1 MSNAERVSLHL
12 SANLS
17 GRNSHFI
24 SVHVA
29 SLSGRAIFLSF
40 LYTYENNWRAMV
52 SLVWTTITFIGL
64 FILFSND
71 LTVSALPTGPIAIL
85 PSQKASNETSQSIA
99 VELER
104 RFLSSRKV
112 EAPSC
117 RNLTKDD
124 FEKLP
129 GASKLKAT
137 ATERWGKHFSVKLND
152 PKEPQYPAE
161 VCVKPTTVKFTGKPE
176 CHVTNATTGEA
187 ECYTFVY
194 PKFFST
200 SALGIAQGTT
210 TSGQFTISSAAS
222 ISLSSSFMTSVSFPA
237 ITDIMDATTV
247 NVGITNTQTTRQAT
261 INFTTTYTSTTTMTL
276 TMSSP
281 EGESCNAS
289 QTMKLCT
296 IQAIGE
302 VVLYAR
308 GFVGFDYGS
317 AVTDKTEKTEK
328 GEKSEEHYKW
338 FLPFDSLSETDI
350 SSTATFQ
357 GSTTSNIHGK
367 YQGNCA

>member
-1 MSNAERVSLHL
+1 
-12 SANLS
+12 
-17 GRNSHFI
+17 
-24 SVHVA
+24 
-29 SLSGRAIFLSF
+29 
-40 LYTYENNWRAMV
+40 MV

-71 LTVSALPTGPIAIL
+71 STVSALPTGPIAIL
-85 PSQKASNETSQSIA
+85 PSQKVSNETSQSIA

-104 RFLSSRKV
+104 RFISSRKV

-137 ATERWGKHFSVKLND
+137 ATNRWGKHFSVKLND

-187 ECYTFVY
+187 ECYPFVY

-200 SALGIAQGTT
+200 SALGIAQEYLCPM
-210 TSGQFTISSAAS
+210 SSDLITAAAS

-247 NVGITNTQTTRQAT
+247 N
-261 INFTTTYTSTTTMTL
+261 
-276 TMSSP
+276 
-281 EGESCNAS
+281 
-289 QTMKLCT
+289 
-296 IQAIGE
+296 AIGE

-317 AVTDKTEKTEK
+317 AVTDKTEHTAK

-338 FLPFDSLSETDI
+338 FLPFNSLSEADI

>member
-12 SANLS
+12 SVNLS

-29 SLSGRAIFLSF
+29 SLSG
-40 LYTYENNWRAMV
+40 
-52 SLVWTTITFIGL
+52 
-64 FILFSND
+64 
-71 LTVSALPTGPIAIL
+71 PIAIL
-85 PSQKASNETSQSIA
+85 PSQKVSNETSQSIA

-176 CHVTNATTGEA
+176 CHVTNATTGGEL
-187 ECYTFVY
+187 TGTTG
-194 PKFFST
+194 T

-247 NVGITNTQTTRQAT
+247 NVGITNTQTTS
-261 INFTTTYTSTTTMTL
+261 FTTTYTSTTTMTL

-317 AVTDKTEKTEK
+317 AVTDKTEKTKK
-328 GEKSEEHYKW
+328 GEKNEEHYKW
-338 FLPFDSLSETDI
+338 FLPFDSLSEADI

>member
-1 MSNAERVSLHL
+1 
-12 SANLS
+12 
-17 GRNSHFI
+17 
-24 SVHVA
+24 
-29 SLSGRAIFLSF
+29 
-40 LYTYENNWRAMV
+40 MV
-52 SLVWTTITFIGL
+52 SLIWTTITFIGL

-71 LTVSALPTGPIAIL
+71 STVSALPTGPIAIL
-85 PSQKASNETSQSIA
+85 PSQKVSNETSQSIA

-129 GASKLKAT
+129 GASKFKAT
-137 ATERWGKHFSVKLND
+137 ATKRWGKHFSVKLND
-152 PKEPQYPAE
+152 PKVRIYFIALFSEPQYPAE

-187 ECYTFVY
+187 ECYPFVY

-210 TSGQFTISSAAS
+210 TSGQFTISS
-222 ISLSSSFMTSVSFPA
+222 

-289 QTMKLCT
+289 
-296 IQAIGE
+296 AIGE

-317 AVTDKTEKTEK
+317 AVTDKEVTAK
-328 GEKSEEHYKW
+328 GEKSEEHYKCR
-338 FLPFDSLSETDI
+338 FSLLI
-350 SSTATFQ
+350 
-357 GSTTSNIHGK
+357 GMIRNV
-367 YQGNCA
+367 N

>member
-1 MSNAERVSLHL
+1 
-12 SANLS
+12 
-17 GRNSHFI
+17 
-24 SVHVA
+24 
-29 SLSGRAIFLSF
+29 
-40 LYTYENNWRAMV
+40 MV

-71 LTVSALPTGPIAIL
+71 STVSALPTGPIAIL
-85 PSQKASNETSQSIA
+85 PSQKVSNETSQSIA

-137 ATERWGKHFSVKLND
+137 ATKRWGKHFSVKLND
-152 PKEPQYPAE
+152 PKESQYPAE

-187 ECYTFVY
+187 ECYPFVY

-200 SALGIAQGTT
+200 SALGIAQEYLCPM
-210 TSGQFTISSAAS
+210 SSDLITAAAS

-296 IQAIGE
+296 IQASGE

-317 AVTDKTEKTEK
+317 AVTDKTENTAK

-338 FLPFDSLSETDI
+338 FLPFNSLSEADI

>member
-1 MSNAERVSLHL
+1 
-12 SANLS
+12 
-17 GRNSHFI
+17 
-24 SVHVA
+24 
-29 SLSGRAIFLSF
+29 
-40 LYTYENNWRAMV
+40 MV

-71 LTVSALPTGPIAIL
+71 STVSALPTGPIAIL
-85 PSQKASNETSQSIA
+85 PSQKVSNETSQSIA

-104 RFLSSRKV
+104 RFISSRKV

-129 GASKLKAT
+129 GANKLKAT
-137 ATERWGKHFSVKLND
+137 ATNRWGKHFSVKLND

-176 CHVTNATTGEA
+176 CHVTNATTGGEL
-187 ECYTFVY
+187 TGTTG
-194 PKFFST
+194 T

-247 NVGITNTQTTRQAT
+247 NVGITNTQTTS
-261 INFTTTYTSTTTMTL
+261 FTTTYTSTTTMTL

-317 AVTDKTEKTEK
+317 AVTDKTEHTAK

-338 FLPFDSLSETDI
+338 FLPFNSLSEADI

>member
-1 MSNAERVSLHL
+1 
-12 SANLS
+12 
-17 GRNSHFI
+17 
-24 SVHVA
+24 
-29 SLSGRAIFLSF
+29 
-40 LYTYENNWRAMV
+40 MV

-71 LTVSALPTGPIAIL
+71 STVSALPTGPIAIL
-85 PSQKASNETSQSIA
+85 PSQKVSNETSQSIA

-137 ATERWGKHFSVKLND
+137 ATKRWGKHFSVKLND

-176 CHVTNATTGEA
+176 CHVTNATTGECFCA
-187 ECYTFVY
+187 L
-194 PKFFST
+194 FSDPIT
-200 SALGIAQGTT
+200 A
-210 TSGQFTISSAAS
+210 AAS

-317 AVTDKTEKTEK
+317 AVTDKTEKTKK
-328 GEKSEEHYKW
+328 GEKNEEHYKW
-338 FLPFDSLSETDI
+338 FLPFDSLSEADI

>member
-17 GRNSHFI
+17 GRNSHSI

-29 SLSGRAIFLSF
+29 SLSGRAIFF
-40 LYTYENNWRAMV
+40 IILYTYENNWRAMV

-71 LTVSALPTGPIAIL
+71 STVSALPTGPIAIL
-85 PSQKASNETSQSIA
+85 PSQKVSNETSQSIA

-137 ATERWGKHFSVKLND
+137 ATKRWGKHFSVKLND

-176 CHVTNATTGEA
+176 CHVTNATTG
-187 ECYTFVY
+187 
-194 PKFFST
+194 
-200 SALGIAQGTT
+200 
-210 TSGQFTISSAAS
+210 GQFTISSAAS

-247 NVGITNTQTTRQAT
+247 NVGITNTQTTS
-261 INFTTTYTSTTTMTL
+261 FTTTYTSTTTMTL

-317 AVTDKTEKTEK
+317 AVTDKEVTAK

-338 FLPFDSLSETDI
+338 FLPFDSLSEADI